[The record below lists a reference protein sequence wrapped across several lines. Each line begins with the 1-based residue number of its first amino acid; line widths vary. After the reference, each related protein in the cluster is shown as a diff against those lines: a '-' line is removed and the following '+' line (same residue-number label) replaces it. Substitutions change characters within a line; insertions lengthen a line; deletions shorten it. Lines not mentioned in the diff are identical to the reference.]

1 MKAKI
6 WVDSKQKYE
15 SYELPDGATM
25 YENDM
30 DKVVSCA
37 CCGKKVLYGNT
48 YNSHKI
54 HGEFGFS
61 YAVCGDCYF
70 DNNM

>member
-6 WVDSKQKYE
+6 WVDSKKKYE

-37 CCGKKVLYGNT
+37 CCGKKVLMILIFHYCRINL
-48 YNSHKI
+48 
-54 HGEFGFS
+54 F
-61 YAVCGDCYF
+61 
-70 DNNM
+70 

>member
-15 SYELPDGATM
+15 PYELPDGATM
-25 YENDM
+25 YETDM

-37 CCGKKVLYGNT
+37 CCGKKSFVWKHIYFTQNT
-48 YNSHKI
+48 WRIWICICSLW
-54 HGEFGFS
+54 
-61 YAVCGDCYF
+61 
-70 DNNM
+70 